1 MTASVGHMT
10 EHADLEFQ
18 GDFVRLRFNGVIA
31 RITLT
36 AEKKLNSVTLES
48 CAELRRAVDGAR
60 HAGSTVVVLDALG
73 KGFCV
78 GGDIDTFVGTSTPG
92 DYIDDLAE
100 ALHRVVS
107 EFHHMDAV
115 VLNVVQ
121 GVAAGAGMPLTFA
134 GDLVLAGESARFT
147 LAYTKSA
154 LSPDGGSS
162 TIVHSLGMHRVL
174 HMALL
179 NPILSAK
186 QAQEAGLVFEVVPDE
201 QLAARADEIADQLA
215 AMPHTAQMSAK
226 RLVRAAAMPTL
237 EADLRRETLAMRV
250 QAETADCK
258 EGVRAFVEK
267 RKPVYNQG

>member
-1 MTASVGHMT
+1 MTT
-10 EHADLEFQ
+10 DADLEFQ
-18 GDFVRLRFNGVIA
+18 GKFVRLRFDGVVA

-36 AEKKLNSVTLES
+36 VEKTLNSVTLES
-48 CAELRRAVDGAR
+48 CAELRRAVDAAR
-60 HAGSTVVVLDALG
+60 HVGSTVVVLDALG

-78 GGDIDTFVGTSTPG
+78 GGDIDTFVATSTPG

-100 ALHRVVS
+100 AVHRVVS
-107 EFHHMDAV
+107 EFHHMNAIV
-115 VLNVVQ
+115 VTVVQ

-162 TIVHSLGMHRVL
+162 AMVNTMGMHRVL

-179 NPILSAK
+179 NPVLSAK
-186 QAQEAGLVFEVVPDE
+186 QAQEHGLVFEVVPDE
-201 QLAARADEIADQLA
+201 QLAARADQLADQLA
-215 AMPHTAQMSAK
+215 AASHSAQVSAK
-226 RLVRAAAMPTL
+226 HLIRAAAMPFL
-237 EADLRRETLAMRV
+237 EADLRRETLAMRI
-250 QAETADCK
+250 QAETPDCK

-267 RKPVYNQG
+267 RKPVYNRD